1 MFELSVI
8 VPVYNDSKHISVCL
22 ESLLNQSGV
31 AIKII
36 VVNDCSTDN
45 TYKIITDYANKNS
58 NIEIINMPTNSGS
71 GLARNTG
78 IKYVDTPYIAFIDS
92 DDWVDLNFYRNL
104 LGEIKKYNCE
114 IAIAGISDEY
124 NNSLSSSFRYCY
136 EDLSI
141 IDGNIALKLMTKS
154 HNLGLFITPIM
165 NNKIYKTEFIVKN
178 NIYCSDNKS
187 WQDDFFSFFAIL
199 YAKKICIVPKIQY
212 HYCQNNMSITHALN
226 NAKFK
231 IDNCIDVLIKIRE
244 RLYSEKLY
252 STYEIEYNS
261 FVERCISS
269 LLAMLK
275 RENLTSQTDN
285 LIYLFEQIMKNFD
298 SKKIITY
305 IDNERIY
312 NFFNL

>member
-31 AIKII
+31 NIKII
-36 VVNDCSTDN
+36 IVNDCSTDD
-45 TYKIITDYANKNS
+45 TYKIVTNYANENS
-58 NIEIINMPTNSGS
+58 NIQVINMPTNSGP

-92 DDWVDLNFYRNL
+92 DDWVDLNFYKNL
-104 LGEIKKYNCE
+104 LDEMRKYNCE

-124 NNSLSSSFRYCY
+124 NNSMSSSFRYCY
-136 EDLSI
+136 DDFST
-141 IDGNIALKLMTKS
+141 IDGNTALKLMTKS

-165 NNKIYKTEFIVKN
+165 NNKVYKTEFIVQN

-199 YAKKICIVPKIQY
+199 YAKKICLVPKVQY
-212 HYCQNNMSITHALN
+212 HYCQNNMSITHNLN

-244 RLYSEKLY
+244 RLYAERLY
-252 STYEIEYNS
+252 NTYEIEYNS

-275 RENLTSQTDN
+275 REPLSSQTDN
-285 LIYLFEQIMKNFD
+285 LIYLFEQIIKNFD
-298 SKKIITY
+298 SKKIIQY
-305 IDNERIY
+305 LDNERIY